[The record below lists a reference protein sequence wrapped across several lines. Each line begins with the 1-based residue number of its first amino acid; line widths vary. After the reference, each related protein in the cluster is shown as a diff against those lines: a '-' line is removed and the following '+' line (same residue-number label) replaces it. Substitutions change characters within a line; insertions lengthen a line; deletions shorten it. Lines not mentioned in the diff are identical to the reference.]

1 MNLGVH
7 TSIKEYN
14 LLDEESVAK
23 FSIQTITNIVFKNE
37 EWFKSKLFQ
46 ILENRTTYKKA
57 RPTTIKILKRIL
69 TEEIFDQ
76 NKIFLLQQNNCW
88 VTDKLYTYLGFT
100 TDAYTFLIEYS
111 RSKFCEMVTV
121 ITVRFGGCECIIETS
136 DDDDKYFNFKVTYD
150 ISICFPL
157 NKY

>member
-14 LLDEESVAK
+14 LLDEES
-23 FSIQTITNIVFKNE
+23 FHICRIGTITNIVFKTE

-57 RPTTIKILKRIL
+57 RPTTIKMLKRIL

-88 VTDKLYTYLGFT
+88 VKDTYLGFT
-100 TDAYTFLIEYS
+100 TDAYTFLIQYS
-111 RSKFCEMVTV
+111 RSNFCEMVTV
-121 ITVRFGGCECIIETS
+121 ITIRFGGCECIIETS

-150 ISICFPL
+150 INICTPL